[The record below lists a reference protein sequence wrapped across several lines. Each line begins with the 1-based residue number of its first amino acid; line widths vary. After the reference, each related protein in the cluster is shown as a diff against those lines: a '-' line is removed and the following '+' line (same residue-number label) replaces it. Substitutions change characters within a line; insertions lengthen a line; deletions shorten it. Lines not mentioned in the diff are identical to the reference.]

1 MVHPP
6 PLQPRGAPG
15 HPRPPG
21 GYQVCVEFRNAAWL
35 ATDRD
40 RDRTLGLLR
49 DLDLPLV
56 CVDMP
61 QGFRSSVPPI
71 AEATSPALSVVRFHG
86 RDPEAWQKKTVTER
100 FRYLYTDQELAEWVP
115 KVDHLA
121 DSAREVHI
129 LMNNCY
135 RDQAVTNAAQLAD
148 LLSREDV
155 PVVPPQ
161 A

>member
-1 MVHPP
+1 M
-6 PLQPRGAPG
+6 
-15 HPRPPG
+15 
-21 GYQVCVEFRNAAWL
+21 
-35 ATDRD
+35 ATDHD

-49 DLDLPLV
+49 EHDLPFV

-61 QGFRSSVPPI
+61 QGFRSSVPPV

-100 FRYLYTDQELAEWVP
+100 FRYLYNEQELAEWVP
-115 KVDHLA
+115 KVEHL
-121 DSAREVHI
+121 SEQSREVHV

-135 RDQAVTNAAQLAD
+135 RDQAVTNAAQLAG
-148 LLSREDV
+148 LLSSADV
-155 PVVPPQ
+155 PVVPSP